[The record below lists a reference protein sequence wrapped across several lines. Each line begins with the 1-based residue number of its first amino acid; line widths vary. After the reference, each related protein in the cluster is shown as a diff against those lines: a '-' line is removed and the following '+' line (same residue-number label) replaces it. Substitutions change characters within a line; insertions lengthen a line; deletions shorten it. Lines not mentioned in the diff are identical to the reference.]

1 MGSTNFVK
9 SLWLPDIQIYKCK
22 QFKKRQIVTDVAGT
36 FITFCILYE
45 AIIETSWSLKHL
57 HSSQCSVYN
66 TIEMISSC

>member
-45 AIIETSWSLKHL
+45 AIIET
-57 HSSQCSVYN
+57 
-66 TIEMISSC
+66 M

>member
-36 FITFCILYE
+36 FITFCILYRRLLLKLVG
-45 AIIETSWSLKHL
+45 AQSIFIAVSALCII
-57 HSSQCSVYN
+57 Q
-66 TIEMISSC
+66 

>member
-36 FITFCILYE
+36 FITVCML
-45 AIIETSWSLKHL
+45 
-57 HSSQCSVYN
+57 
-66 TIEMISSC
+66 